1 MTKVYV
7 QLPAMPDYKKVVI
20 LDRPGIVYINLCARE
35 DAKMCMVLPDLE
47 GKYASMQTN

>member
-7 QLPAMPDYKKVVI
+7 QLPAMPDCKKVVI

-35 DAKMCMVLPDLE
+35 DAKVCIVLPDLE
-47 GKYASMQTN
+47 GRSVNIQTN